1 MHISTAF
8 LIFLILFVLMFILR
22 MPIPMG
28 MMTACAFYFMATGDF
43 AGTKMVAQQTLKTFY
58 TNYTIIAVPLFIFA
72 ANVMN
77 AGDVTDKV
85 FGFAKGFVGRFK
97 GGLGHVNV
105 LASLV
110 FSGMTGSA
118 IADASGLGKMEI
130 DAMRAEGYDDGFAC
144 AITAASATIG
154 PIFPPSIPM
163 VIYSMLSGASV
174 GALFMGGMVPGVLLS
189 VALMGYVAV
198 LAHKRNYPVS
208 EKVNL
213 MAFLQYT
220 FKAIPAILTPVI
232 LLVGIY
238 SGIMTPTEAGAVA
251 GFYAL
256 IVAIFGYRVL
266 KWDGFKQ
273 VLIDT
278 VKGTGSVSIMIGAA
292 TTISYIVAKEHL
304 AENVAKFILGFTD
317 NKYVFLL
324 IINISILILGM
335 FIDTSVIQVVFVP
348 IVLPLA
354 KTFGIDLVHFGLVVI
369 FNMMI
374 GLSTPPFGMLLFITS
389 GISGTPL
396 KEVIKEIWA
405 PLLTMIL
412 VLLIITYVP
421 DVVLFLPRALMG
433 YAG

>member
-1 MHISTAF
+1 MHLSTAL
-8 LIFLILFVLMFILR
+8 LIFLLIFVLIFILR

-28 MMTACAFYFMATGDF
+28 MMTACVFYFLVSGESP
-43 AGTKMVAQQTLKTFY
+43 KMVAQQTLKTFY

-77 AGDVTDKV
+77 SGKVTEKV
-85 FGFAKGFVGRFK
+85 FGFAMGFVGRFK

-130 DAMRAEGYDDGFAC
+130 DAMRAEGYDDGFSC
-144 AITAASATIG
+144 AVTAASATIG

-174 GALFMGGMVPGVLLS
+174 GALFMGGMVPGILLAI
-189 VALMGYVAV
+189 ALMIYIMIV
-198 LAHKRNYPVS
+198 AHKRNYPIS
-208 EKVNL
+208 EKVNIKD
-213 MAFLQYT
+213 FLKYT
-220 FKAIPAILTPVI
+220 INAIPAILTPVI

-238 SGIMTPTEAGAVA
+238 TGVMTPTEAGAVA
-251 GFYAL
+251 GLYAL
-256 IVAIFGYRVL
+256 IVAVFGYRVL

-278 VKGTGSVSIMIGAA
+278 VKATGTTSIMIGAA
-292 TTISYIVAKEHL
+292 TTISYIVAKEQ
-304 AENVAKFILGFTD
+304 VATTVATWITGLTD
-317 NKYVFLL
+317 NKYIFLL
-324 IINISILILGM
+324 IVNISILILGM
-335 FIDTSVIQVVFVP
+335 FIDTSVIQVVFIP
-348 IVLPLA
+348 ILLPIA
-354 KTFGIDLVHFGLVVI
+354 KAFGIDLVHFGLVVI

-396 KEVIKEIWA
+396 KDVIKEIWA
-405 PLLTMIL
+405 PLVTMLL
-412 VLLIITYVP
+412 VLAVITYIP
-421 DVVLFLPRALMG
+421 DVVLFLPKMLMG
-433 YAG
+433 YVG

>member
-1 MHISTAF
+1 MHFSTA
-8 LIFLILFVLMFILR
+8 LIVFLILFVLMFVLK

-28 MMTACAFYFMATGDF
+28 MMTACVFYFIVTGDNP
-43 AGTKMVAQQTLKTFY
+43 KMVAQQTLKTFY

-72 ANVMN
+72 ANIMN
-77 AGDVTDKV
+77 SGKVTDRV
-85 FGFAKGFVGRFK
+85 FGFAMGFVGRFK

-105 LASLV
+105 LASLI

-130 DAMRAEGYDDGFAC
+130 DAMRKEGYDDGFSC

-174 GALFMGGMVPGVLLS
+174 GALFMGGMVPAVLLAIALMVY
-189 VALMGYVAV
+189 VALT
-198 LAHKRNYPVS
+198 AHKRNYPVS
-208 EKVNL
+208 ARYGAKE
-213 MAFLQYT
+213 FLQYT
-220 FKAIPAILTPVI
+220 VTAIPAILTPVI

-238 SGIMTPTEAGAVA
+238 TGVMTPTEAGAVA
-251 GFYAL
+251 GLYAL
-256 IVAIFGYRVL
+256 IVAVFGYRVL

-278 VKGTGSVSIMIGAA
+278 VKGTGTTSIMIGAA
-292 TTISYIVAKEHL
+292 QTISYIVAKEHV
-304 AENVAKFILGFTD
+304 AEAVAKFITSFTD
-317 NKYVFLL
+317 NKVVFLL
-324 IINISILILGM
+324 IVNIAILILGM

-348 IVLPLA
+348 ILLPIA
-354 KTFGIDLVHFGLVVI
+354 RSFGIDLVHFGLVVI

-389 GISGTPL
+389 GVSGTPL
-396 KEVIKEIWA
+396 KDVIKEIMW
-405 PLLTMIL
+405 PLLTMLIVL
-412 VLLIITYVP
+412 VVITYIP
-421 DVVLFLPRALMG
+421 EVVLFLPRALMG

>member
-1 MHISTAF
+1 MQISTAF
-8 LIFLILFVLMFILR
+8 MVFLLMFILMFILR

-28 MMTACAFYFMATGDF
+28 MMTACVFYFLTNGSIAD
-43 AGTKMVAQQTLKTFY
+43 TKMVAQQTLKTFY

-77 AGDVTDKV
+77 SGQVTDKV

-130 DAMRAEGYDDGFAC
+130 DAMRAEGYDDGFSC

-174 GALFMGGMVPGVLLS
+174 GALFMGGMVPGVLLAL
-189 VALMGYVAV
+189 ALMVYVAIF
-198 LAHKRNYPVS
+198 ANKRNYPRS
-208 EKVNL
+208 EKVSL
-213 MAFLQYT
+213 GDFLRYT
-220 FKAIPAILTPVI
+220 FNAIPAILTPVI

-238 SGIMTPTEAGAVA
+238 TGIMTPTEAGAVA
-251 GFYAL
+251 GLYAL
-256 IVAIFGYRVL
+256 VISVVAYRVL
-266 KWDGFKQ
+266 SWKGFLQ
-273 VLIDT
+273 VLVDT

-304 AENVAKFILGFTD
+304 AATVGMFITSFTD

-324 IINISILILGM
+324 IVNISILILGM
-335 FIDTSVIQVVFVP
+335 FIDTSVIQVVFIP

-354 KTFGIDLVHFGLVVI
+354 KQFGIDLVHFGLVVI

-396 KEVIKEIWA
+396 KDVIKEIWPA
-405 PLLTMIL
+405 LFTML
-412 VLLIITYVP
+412 VVLVIITYFP
-421 DVVLFLPRALMG
+421 DVVLFLPRIFMG

>member
-1 MHISTAF
+1 MEFSAALLVF
-8 LIFLILFVLMFILR
+8 LIIFILIFILR
-22 MPIPMG
+22 IPIPLG
-28 MMTACAFYFMATGDF
+28 MMAACVFYFLVSGEPV
-43 AGTKMVAQQTLKTFY
+43 KMVGQQTLKTFF

-77 AGDVTDKV
+77 SGKVTDKI

-130 DAMRAEGYDDGFAC
+130 DAMREEGYDDGFSC

-174 GALFMGGMVPGVLLS
+174 GTLFMGGMVPGVLLAI
-189 VALMGYVAV
+189 ALMLYIAYV
-198 LAHKRNYPVS
+198 AHKRNYPRS

-213 MAFLQYT
+213 KAFCRYT
-220 FKAIPAILTPVI
+220 FTAIPAILTPVI
-232 LLVGIY
+232 LLAGIY
-238 SGIMTPTEAGAVA
+238 TGVMTPTEAGAVA
-251 GFYAL
+251 GLYAL
-256 IVAIFGYRVL
+256 VIAVFAYRIL
-266 KWDGFKQ
+266 NWDGFKQ
-273 VLIDT
+273 VLLDT
-278 VKGTGSVSIMIGAA
+278 IKSTGSVSIMIGAA
-292 TTISYIVAKEHL
+292 TSISYIVAKEQIAARL
-304 AENVAKFILGFTD
+304 GELILGMTD
-317 NKYVFLL
+317 NKYIFLI

-335 FIDTSVIQVVFVP
+335 FIDTSVIQVVFIP

-354 KTFGIDLVHFGLVVI
+354 KAFGIDLVHFGLVVV

-396 KEVIKEIWA
+396 KDVIKEIWL
-405 PLLTMIL
+405 PLLTMIA
-412 VLLIITYVP
+412 VLLIITFIP
-421 DVVLFLPRALMG
+421 DVVLFLPRILLG

>member
-1 MHISTAF
+1 MELSTALLVF
-8 LIFLILFVLMFILR
+8 LLIFVLIFVLR

-28 MMTACAFYFMATGDF
+28 MMTACVFYFLVTGESP
-43 AGTKMVAQQTLKTFY
+43 KMVAQQTLKTFY

-77 AGDVTDKV
+77 SGKVTDKV
-85 FGFAKGFVGRFK
+85 FGFAMGFVGRFK

-130 DAMRAEGYDDGFAC
+130 DAMRAEGYDDGFSC

-174 GALFMGGMVPGVLLS
+174 GALFMGGMVPGVLLAI
-189 VALMGYVAV
+189 ALMVYIIII
-198 LAHKRNYPVS
+198 AHKRNYPVS
-208 EKVNL
+208 EKVGL
-213 MAFLQYT
+213 HEFLRYT
-220 FKAIPAILTPVI
+220 FNAIPAILTPVI

-238 SGIMTPTEAGAVA
+238 TGIMTPTEAGAVA
-251 GFYAL
+251 GLYAL
-256 IVAIFGYRVL
+256 IVAVFGYRVL

-278 VKGTGSVSIMIGAA
+278 VKATGTTSIMIGAA
-292 TTISYIVAKEHL
+292 TTISYIVAKEQ
-304 AENVAKFILGFTD
+304 VATTVATWITGFTD
-317 NKYVFLL
+317 NKYLFLL
-324 IINISILILGM
+324 IVNAAILILGM
-335 FIDTSVIQVVFVP
+335 FIDTSVIQVVFIP
-348 IVLPLA
+348 ILLPIA
-354 KTFGIDLVHFGLVVI
+354 KAFGIDLVHFGLVVI

-396 KEVIKEIWA
+396 KDVIKEIWW
-405 PLLTMIL
+405 PIVTMLI
-412 VLLIITYVP
+412 VLGIITYIP
-421 DVVLFLPRALMG
+421 DVVLFLPKLLMG

>member
-1 MHISTAF
+1 MNISTALLVF
-8 LIFLILFVLMFILR
+8 LLIFILIFVLR

-28 MMTACAFYFMATGDF
+28 MMTACVFYFIVTGESP
-43 AGTKMVAQQTLKTFY
+43 KMVAQQTLKTFY

-77 AGDVTDKV
+77 SGKVTEKV
-85 FGFAKGFVGRFK
+85 FGFAMGFVGRFK

-130 DAMRAEGYDDGFAC
+130 DAMRAEGYDDGFSC
-144 AITAASATIG
+144 AVTAASATIG

-174 GALFMGGMVPGVLLS
+174 GALFMGGMVPAILLAL
-189 VALMGYVAV
+189 ALMVYIMFM
-198 LAHKRNYPVS
+198 AHRRNYPIS
-208 EKVNL
+208 EKVGFKD
-213 MAFLQYT
+213 FLKYT
-220 FKAIPAILTPVI
+220 FNAIPAILTPVI

-238 SGIMTPTEAGAVA
+238 TGIMTPTEAGAVA
-251 GFYAL
+251 GLYAL
-256 IVAIFGYRVL
+256 IVAVVGYRVL

-278 VKGTGSVSIMIGAA
+278 VKSTGSVSIMIGAA

-304 AENVAKFILGFTD
+304 AVTVANWITGFTD
-317 NKYVFLL
+317 NKYIFLL
-324 IINISILILGM
+324 IVNFAILILGM

-348 IVLPLA
+348 ILLPIA
-354 KTFGIDLVHFGLVVI
+354 TAFGIDLVHFGLVVI

-389 GISGTPL
+389 GVSGTPL
-396 KEVIKEIWA
+396 KDVIKEIWF
-405 PLLTMIL
+405 PLAAMLL
-412 VLLIITYVP
+412 VLVVITYIP
-421 DVVLFLPRALMG
+421 EVVLFLPKVILG

>member
-1 MHISTAF
+1 MELSTALMVF
-8 LIFLILFVLMFILR
+8 LLIFVLIFILR

-28 MMTACAFYFMATGDF
+28 MMTACVFYFLVTGESP
-43 AGTKMVAQQTLKTFY
+43 KMVAQQTLKTFY

-77 AGDVTDKV
+77 SGKVTEKV
-85 FGFAKGFVGRFK
+85 FGFAMGFVGRFK

-130 DAMRAEGYDDGFAC
+130 DAMRAEGYDDGFSC

-174 GALFMGGMVPGVLLS
+174 GALFMGGMVPGVLLAL
-189 VALMGYVAV
+189 ALMVYIMVI
-198 LAHKRNYPVS
+198 AHKRNYPIS
-208 EKVNL
+208 EKVHL
-213 MAFLQYT
+213 REFIKYT
-220 FKAIPAILTPVI
+220 FNAIPAILTPVI

-238 SGIMTPTEAGAVA
+238 TGIMTPTEAGAVA
-251 GFYAL
+251 GLYAL
-256 IVAIFGYRVL
+256 IVAVFGYRVL
-266 KWDGFKQ
+266 KWEGFKQ

-278 VKGTGSVSIMIGAA
+278 VKATGTTSIMIGAA
-292 TTISYIVAKEHL
+292 TTLSYIVAKEQ
-304 AENVAKFILGFTD
+304 VATAVATWITGLTD
-317 NKYVFLL
+317 NKYIFLL
-324 IINISILILGM
+324 IVNFAILILGM
-335 FIDTSVIQVVFVP
+335 FIDTSVIQVVFIP
-348 IVLPLA
+348 ILLPIA
-354 KTFGIDLVHFGLVVI
+354 KAFGIDLVHFGLVVI

-396 KEVIKEIWA
+396 KDVIKEIWW
-405 PLLTMIL
+405 PIITMLL
-412 VLLIITYVP
+412 VLIVITYIP
-421 DVVLFLPRALMG
+421 DVVLFLPRMLMG
-433 YAG
+433 YTG

>member
-1 MHISTAF
+1 
-8 LIFLILFVLMFILR
+8 
-22 MPIPMG
+22 
-28 MMTACAFYFMATGDF
+28 
-43 AGTKMVAQQTLKTFY
+43 MVAQQTLKTFY

-77 AGDVTDKV
+77 SGKVTEKV
-85 FGFAKGFVGRFK
+85 FGFAMGFVGRFK

-130 DAMRAEGYDDGFAC
+130 DAMRAEGYDDGFSC
-144 AITAASATIG
+144 AVTAASATIG

-174 GALFMGGMVPGVLLS
+174 GALFMGGMVPGILLAI
-189 VALMGYVAV
+189 ALMIYIMIV
-198 LAHKRNYPVS
+198 AHKRNYPIS
-208 EKVNL
+208 EKVNIK
-213 MAFLQYT
+213 AFLKYT
-220 FKAIPAILTPVI
+220 INAIPAILTPVI

-238 SGIMTPTEAGAVA
+238 TGVMTPTEAGAVA
-251 GFYAL
+251 GLYAL
-256 IVAIFGYRVL
+256 IVAVFGYRVL

-278 VKGTGSVSIMIGAA
+278 VKATGTTSIMIGAA
-292 TTISYIVAKEHL
+292 TTISYIVAKEQ
-304 AENVAKFILGFTD
+304 VATTVATWITGLTD
-317 NKYVFLL
+317 NKYIFLL
-324 IINISILILGM
+324 IVNISILILGM
-335 FIDTSVIQVVFVP
+335 FIDTSVIQVVFIP
-348 IVLPLA
+348 ILLPIA
-354 KTFGIDLVHFGLVVI
+354 KAFGIDLVHFGLVVI

-396 KEVIKEIWA
+396 KDVIKEIWA
-405 PLLTMIL
+405 PLVTMLL
-412 VLLIITYVP
+412 VLAVITYIP
-421 DVVLFLPRALMG
+421 DVVLFLPKMLMG
-433 YAG
+433 YVG

>member
-1 MHISTAF
+1 MNFSTALIVF
-8 LIFLILFVLMFILR
+8 LLIFVLIFILR

-28 MMTACAFYFMATGDF
+28 MMTACVFYFLISGESP
-43 AGTKMVAQQTLKTFY
+43 KMVAQQTLKTFY

-77 AGDVTDKV
+77 SGKVTEKV
-85 FGFAKGFVGRFK
+85 FGFAMGFVGRFK

-130 DAMRAEGYDDGFAC
+130 DAMRAEGYDDGFSC

-174 GALFMGGMVPGVLLS
+174 GALFMGGMVPGVLLA
-189 VALMGYVAV
+189 VALMVYIMII
-198 LAHKRNYPVS
+198 AHKRNYPIS
-208 EKVNL
+208 EKVHL
-213 MAFLQYT
+213 REFVKYT
-220 FKAIPAILTPVI
+220 INAIPAILTPII

-238 SGIMTPTEAGAVA
+238 TGIMTPTEAGAVA
-251 GFYAL
+251 GLYAL
-256 IVAIFGYRVL
+256 VVAVFGYRVL

-273 VLIDT
+273 VLVDT
-278 VKGTGSVSIMIGAA
+278 VKATGTTSIMIGAA
-292 TTISYIVAKEHL
+292 TTISYIVAKEH
-304 AENVAKFILGFTD
+304 VASTVATWITGFTD
-317 NKYVFLL
+317 NKYIFLL
-324 IINISILILGM
+324 IVNISILILGM
-335 FIDTSVIQVVFVP
+335 FIDTSVIQVVFIP
-348 IVLPLA
+348 ILLPIA
-354 KTFGIDLVHFGLVVI
+354 KAFGIDLVHFGLVVI

-396 KEVIKEIWA
+396 KDVIKEIWW
-405 PLLTMIL
+405 PIITMLL
-412 VLLIITYVP
+412 VLMVITYIP
-421 DVVLFLPRALMG
+421 DVVLFLPRMFIG
-433 YAG
+433 YVG

>member
-1 MHISTAF
+1 MELSTALLVF
-8 LIFLILFVLMFILR
+8 LLIFVLIFVLR

-28 MMTACAFYFMATGDF
+28 MMTACVFYFLVTGESP
-43 AGTKMVAQQTLKTFY
+43 KMVAQQTLKTFY

-77 AGDVTDKV
+77 SGKVTDKV
-85 FGFAKGFVGRFK
+85 FGFAMGFVGRFK

-130 DAMRAEGYDDGFAC
+130 DAMRSEGYDDGFSC

-174 GALFMGGMVPGVLLS
+174 GALFMGGMVPGVLLA
-189 VALMGYVAV
+189 VALMIYIIII
-198 LAHKRNYPVS
+198 AHKRNYPVS
-208 EKVNL
+208 ERVGIHE
-213 MAFLQYT
+213 FLRYT
-220 FKAIPAILTPVI
+220 FNAIPAILTPVI

-238 SGIMTPTEAGAVA
+238 TGVMTPTEAGAVA
-251 GFYAL
+251 GLYAL
-256 IVAIFGYRVL
+256 IVAVFGYRVL
-266 KWDGFKQ
+266 KWEGFKQ

-278 VKGTGSVSIMIGAA
+278 VKATGTTSIMIGAA
-292 TTISYIVAKEHL
+292 TTISYIVAKEQ
-304 AENVAKFILGFTD
+304 VATTVATWITGFTD
-317 NKYVFLL
+317 NKYLFLL
-324 IINISILILGM
+324 IVNIAILILGM
-335 FIDTSVIQVVFVP
+335 FIDTSVIQVVFIP
-348 IVLPLA
+348 ILLPLA
-354 KTFGIDLVHFGLVVI
+354 KAFGIDLVHFGLVVI

-396 KEVIKEIWA
+396 KDVIKEIWW
-405 PLLTMIL
+405 PIVTMLI
-412 VLLIITYVP
+412 VLGIITYIP
-421 DVVLFLPRALMG
+421 DVVLFLPKLLMG